1 MSSFICELQSFKCI
15 LFLCQTVKQC
25 NKDGSQKYNKVIQDL
40 YSFIQLHHLKKKT
53 DRCLRHLGASTFRGD
68 SQVWETSSMVDISQ
82 IPVRCQGLNTMA
94 WFLKRWLSLTRD

>member
-15 LFLCQTVKQC
+15 LFVCQTVKQC

-40 YSFIQLHHLKKKT
+40 QLHSIASLKKKK
-53 DRCLRHLGASTFRGD
+53 RCLRHLGASTFRGD

-82 IPVRCQGLNTMA
+82 IPVRCQGLNTVA
-94 WFLKRWLSLTRD
+94 WFLKKWLSLSQD